1 MVARRRTKLKIIK
14 RILRTLFLFLV
25 GSVNTASSVKNG
37 EEIESS
43 TSTQQSPTTSEQI
56 ETEHIES
63 QQNGGSEQIESEQI
77 GTEEIGHDA
86 GSSTES
92 TQTEGTQQK
101 KKKKKVQDVP
111 EDNSVD
117 DEFAQ
122 LLDVSCVSESPI
134 AAPAI
139 DDAFVLKY
147 AR

>member
-1 MVARRRTKLKIIK
+1 MIFRLIYFHI
-14 RILRTLFLFLV
+14 FLV
-25 GSVNTASSVKNG
+25 GSVNTANSVKNG
-37 EEIESS
+37 EEIEIS
-43 TSTQQSPTTSEQI
+43 TATQQSVTT
-56 ETEHIES
+56 
-63 QQNGGSEQIESEQI
+63 SEQIESEQI
-77 GTEEIGHDA
+77 GVE
-86 GSSTES
+86 
-92 TQTEGTQQK
+92 QTEDDTENSVEPAQTEATHQT

-117 DEFAQ
+117 DEFVQ

>member
-1 MVARRRTKLKIIK
+1 ME
-14 RILRTLFLFLV
+14 
-25 GSVNTASSVKNG
+25 NG
-37 EEIESS
+37 EAIESS
-43 TSTQQSPTTSEQI
+43 SSTQQSPTTPEQI
-56 ETEHIES
+56 ETEQIGSEH
-63 QQNGGSEQIESEQI
+63 NGGSEQIESEQI
-77 GTEEIGHDA
+77 GTDQTGHET
-86 GSSTES
+86 GSSAEP
-92 TQTEGTQQK
+92 TQTEATQQK

-122 LLDVSCVSESPI
+122 LLDVSCVSDSPI